1 VDRAERLDQTKS
13 LLQKWILQWADLG
26 MIFKIVPVATS
37 AETQAVVAPLL
48 DRA

>member
-1 VDRAERLDQTKS
+1 
-13 LLQKWILQWADLG
+13 LLQKRILRWADLG
-26 MIFKIVPVATS
+26 MTFKIVPIVTN